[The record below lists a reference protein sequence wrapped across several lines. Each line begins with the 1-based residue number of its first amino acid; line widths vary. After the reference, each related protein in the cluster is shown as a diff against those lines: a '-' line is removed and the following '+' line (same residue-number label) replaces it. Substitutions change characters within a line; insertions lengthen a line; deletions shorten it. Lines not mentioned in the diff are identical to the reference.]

1 MAHRL
6 IFHVAF
12 IAVTA
17 LLMSGCSSSKPSFE
31 TPHTSSSVDAGSH
44 VSSPASASSDVP
56 SNDAAGNNPFQGL
69 PTPQPAFQANF
80 DPSTTWSGAI
90 PAGYTTDAVSFCK
103 SLGLDAYA
111 ARLSI
116 NPGVND
122 FQYSDWGYHCA
133 WTNVEADITAPQ
145 VYGANTVRPE
155 LKTGDPIWATQPNNW
170 KDLGTLSLGDDSDL
184 MKVPIFTGATIYLG
198 SVHTAGAAYM
208 LSFLEDKSS
217 VPDAFYIEAQKKMLT
232 QMMKVLPVIGQD

>member
-6 IFHVAF
+6 IFPVAF

-17 LLMSGCSSSKPSFE
+17 LLMSGCSSPPSPLE
-31 TPHTSSSVDAGSH
+31 SPHA
-44 VSSPASASSDVP
+44 SSPAGASSHASSPAGASSDVP
-56 SNDAAGNNPFQGL
+56 SNDAAGNNPFHGL
-69 PTPQPAFQANF
+69 PTPQPAFNANF
-80 DPSTTWSGAI
+80 DPNTTWSGTI
-90 PAGYTTDAVSFCK
+90 PAGYMTYDISFCK

-111 ARLSI
+111 ARLTSE
-116 NPGVND
+116 PGIND
-122 FQYSDWGYHCA
+122 FQYSDWQYHCA
-133 WTNVEADITAPQ
+133 WTDVEADITAPQ
-145 VYGANTVRPE
+145 VYGADTDRPE
-155 LKTGDPIWATQPNNW
+155 LKTGNPTWATQPNNW

-217 VPDAFYIEAQKKMLT
+217 VPDAFYIEAQKKMLK
-232 QMMKVLPVIGQD
+232 QMMKVLPVVGQD